1 MLNVYKYLS
10 CFPREAI
17 LLEWFTRSLWVWL
30 LDQQPLILPR
40 APSLPGHLQSISD
53 GGTRAANS
61 FSLGEAL
68 HPLLQPCAALPVYN
82 LNRVSLPID
91 NQWPKTHVGML
102 SNTISLSYLTQIN
115 ISLPHCFPA
124 VKSFVSRQRLS
135 QAGLRGASS
144 SFSWR
149 WLMPFQT
156 IWLITK
162 LRSAALQTI
171 YNICF
176 ASVHCVTFWI
186 LFH

>member
-1 MLNVYKYLS
+1 MFINAWAVFQEKQCSWSGLHIPCECGFWTS
-10 CFPREAI
+10 
-17 LLEWFTRSLWVWL
+17 SLWPPPEHHPCLDTFSSSLMEGQEQQIVSVMVQLFTHLYNLVL
-30 LDQQPLILPR
+30 LSQFMIWIVHPCPLITSGPR
-40 APSLPGHLQSISD
+40 L
-53 GGTRAANS
+53 
-61 FSLGEAL
+61 
-68 HPLLQPCAALPVYN
+68 
-82 LNRVSLPID
+82 
-91 NQWPKTHVGML
+91 VGML
-102 SNTISLSYLTQIN
+102 SNTISLSYLTQIS
-115 ISLPHCFPA
+115 IPLPHCFPA

-135 QAGLRGASS
+135 QAGLHGASS

>member
-1 MLNVYKYLS
+1 M
-10 CFPREAI
+10 
-17 LLEWFTRSLWVWL
+17 LLEWFAHSLWVWL
-30 LDQQPLILPR
+30 LDQQSLTPSR
-40 APSLPGHLQSISD
+40 APSLPGHLQFISD

-61 FSLGEAL
+61 FCHGAGL
-68 HPLLQPCAALPVYN
+68 HPPLQPRAALPVYD
-82 LNRVSLPID
+82 LNRASLPID

-102 SNTISLSYLTQIN
+102 SNTISRSYLTQIS
-115 ISLPHCFPA
+115 IPLPHCFPA
-124 VKSFVSRQRLS
+124 VKSSVSSQRLS
-135 QAGLRGASS
+135 QAGLHGASS